1 MFPLLSLWQL
11 CWGARTHT
19 RHNLILFTDGKVKCK
34 LQLLFQLNYSVGL
47 WSPLSVGEQ
56 LYRQE
61 ELPILLPL
69 PSVTDGAHH
78 GRVWLW
84 LALYTLSS
92 PQLRLP
98 ALHCHVSFII
108 FRSPVFKCDFSSVI
122 IAPVNGKVLNLLV
135 VLEEKPFL
143 TNPLKFPLTV
153 ALPGWL

>member
-1 MFPLLSLWQL
+1 M
-11 CWGARTHT
+11 
-19 RHNLILFTDGKVKCK
+19 
-34 LQLLFQLNYSVGL
+34 
-47 WSPLSVGEQ
+47 GEQ

-78 GRVWLW
+78 GGVWLW

-98 ALHCHVSFII
+98 ALHCHVSFIM
-108 FRSPVFKCDFSSVI
+108 FLSPVFKCNFSSNCQTGNQWKSI
-122 IAPVNGKVLNLLV
+122 EFISGFGAKT
-135 VLEEKPFL
+135 FL